1 MLVNLSLCLLVQA
14 SYTFDCHYTIFKFA
28 NSFFEKK
35 KESLPLSS
43 HIFCLMYSRF
53 SLNLELSFVT
63 TTFSSDVLL
72 GLGPPQV
79 YSRDSVK
86 NHLL

>member
-14 SYTFDCHYTIFKFA
+14 SYTFDCHYSIF
-28 NSFFEKK
+28 NLPIPSLKK
-35 KESLPLSS
+35 KKKPPLPS
-43 HIFCLMYSRF
+43 HIFCLMYSHF